1 VRLVKNTREVEGY
14 RPMPIVNNEDD
25 HYDFDDEENNFVASV
40 ENYCSWGF
48 FDFRKGDDPPEQGYQ
63 SVPVDWRISGS
74 EAELDRQVSGD
85 AVQTI
90 AEDIAVGRLP
100 ITDAA
105 ADANH
110 FCDPGRHVRLRL
122 DEEEIVGRGE
132 TGSNRLRRGLSTRV
146 HDAKANIA
154 PHGGH
159 WLRDTAQRGDVEPKR
174 RAADAGETAAA
185 EPDAAELVR
194 LPADQYAS
202 VGHLEIVLA
211 VGQPVGGA
219 ADQERV
225 VEKASPEYASHRAS
239 AIVNIGDLE
248 VGGEHPRIVDPL
260 EDEWTTGWWRGWVLR
275 GLRRRCRR
283 DEHRREKHESRLHVV
298 PPRFIAATN

>member
-1 VRLVKNTREVEGY
+1 LA
-14 RPMPIVNNEDD
+14 D
-25 HYDFDDEENNFVASV
+25 
-40 ENYCSWGF
+40 
-48 FDFRKGDDPPEQGYQ
+48 Q
-63 SVPVDWRISGS
+63 RIRSRTG
-74 EAELDRQVSGD
+74 RQVSGD

-154 PHGGH
+154 RTGATGCGTP
-159 WLRDTAQRGDVEPKR
+159 RSAGDVEPKR

-185 EPDAAELVR
+185 KPDAAELVR
-194 LPADQYAS
+194 LPADS
-202 VGHLEIVLA
+202 
-211 VGQPVGGA
+211 
-219 ADQERV
+219 
-225 VEKASPEYASHRAS
+225 
-239 AIVNIGDLE
+239 
-248 VGGEHPRIVDPL
+248 
-260 EDEWTTGWWRGWVLR
+260 T
-275 GLRRRCRR
+275 
-283 DEHRREKHESRLHVV
+283 
-298 PPRFIAATN
+298 PP